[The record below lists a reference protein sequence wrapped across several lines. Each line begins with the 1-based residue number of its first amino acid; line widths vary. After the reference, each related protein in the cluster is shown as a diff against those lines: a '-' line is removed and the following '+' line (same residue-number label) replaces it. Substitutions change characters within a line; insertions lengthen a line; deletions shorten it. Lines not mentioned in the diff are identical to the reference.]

1 MKQLTLILTLITSL
15 TFGQS
20 TNDRFIEISGRAE
33 RKVEPNQIYLTI
45 ELKEYRKDKE
55 IVQIEKLENDLL
67 TALGEIGVDK
77 NNLTVYGT
85 KGNMTKV
92 KRLDPNLLITKRYI
106 LKITDFKL
114 FGPLLDRFG
123 ELNINSVYVKEVTHT
138 DIETY
143 RMETQVQAIKNAEF
157 KAKELLKGLNKNL
170 GEVISVRET
179 LSEYLS
185 PAERRALAYSVS
197 TVTGGGEKIIST
209 TDLAFEPLT
218 LTYQIFVK
226 FEIK

>member
-1 MKQLTLILTLITSL
+1 MKQLTLILTLFTSL
-15 TFGQS
+15 VYAQIRD
-20 TNDRFIEISGRAE
+20 DRFIEISGRAE
-33 RKVEPNQIYLTI
+33 RKVEPNLIYLTI

-55 IVQIEKLENDLL
+55 IIQIEKLENNLL
-67 TALGEIGVDK
+67 TALGEIGIDK
-77 NNLTVYGT
+77 ENLTVFGT
-85 KGNMTKV
+85 KGNLTKM

-123 ELNINSVYVKEVTHT
+123 DLNISSVYVKEVTHK
-138 DIETY
+138 DIETFK
-143 RMETQVQAIKNAEF
+143 METQVQAIKNAEI
-157 KAKELLKGLNKNL
+157 KARELLKGLNKNL
-170 GEVISVRET
+170 GDVISVRET
-179 LSEYLS
+179 LNEYLS
-185 PAERRALAYSVS
+185 PAEKRALAYSVS
-197 TVTGGGEKIIST
+197 TTKGGDKVLST

>member
-1 MKQLTLILTLITSL
+1 MRPLTIILTLITSL
-15 TFGQS
+15 TFGQ
-20 TNDRFIEISGRAE
+20 TDNGRFIEISGRAE
-33 RKVEPNQIYLTI
+33 RKIEPNLIYLTI

-55 IVQIEKLENDLL
+55 TVQIEKLENDLL
-67 TALGEIGVDK
+67 TALTEIGIDK

-85 KGNMTKV
+85 KGNLTKV

-114 FGPLLDRFG
+114 FGPLLDRFS

-138 DIETY
+138 EIETY
-143 RMETQVQAIKNAEF
+143 RLETQVQAIKSAEF

-179 LSEYLS
+179 LNEYLS

-197 TVTGGGEKIIST
+197 TVTGGGEKILST